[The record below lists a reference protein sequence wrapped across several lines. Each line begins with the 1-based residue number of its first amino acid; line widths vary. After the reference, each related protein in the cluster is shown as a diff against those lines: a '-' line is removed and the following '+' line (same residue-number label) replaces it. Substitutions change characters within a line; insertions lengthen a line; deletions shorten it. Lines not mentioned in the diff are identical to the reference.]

1 MSSADRSRSGFTL
14 IELLVVIVIVGIV
27 SAMVLLSLGI
37 VGDDRGL
44 QREAQRISSLITLVT
59 DEAVMQGRDFGLEF
73 MQTGYRFVEYDPLLD
88 QWHEV
93 VNDDLMRRRQLDEGT
108 EIELILEDRPVL
120 LKEQAAE
127 MDEEDEDTR
136 RSDLTEDYLPHVLI
150 LSSGDVT
157 PFNIAFIRQSDRAA
171 VSLAMNVTGEIEIKT
186 DAETAL

>member
-1 MSSADRSRSGFTL
+1 MSSADRSGSGFTL

-27 SAMVLLSLGI
+27 SAMVLLSIGI

-44 QREAQRISSLITLVT
+44 QREAQRMSSLIALAT

-93 VNDDLMRRRQLDEGT
+93 VNDDIMRRRQLDDGT
-108 EIELILEDRPVL
+108 EFELILEDRPVL

-127 MDEEDEDTR
+127 MDEDEETP

-171 VSLAMNVTGEIEIKT
+171 VSLAMNITGEIEIKT